1 MSSTTIITDARD
13 VLHFNVI
20 NHRVINVVA
29 STKVEEKHSDNGN
42 ISELEF
48 TNGIKIVPGVE
59 LNIKGDFYKVK
70 SILKSKPEQGLQG
83 YLLYTSIL
91 NKTSTFILPMLGYN
105 KSIFKWDTSLM
116 NCFVEVDG
124 QPETDDELH
133 LWYRYI
139 PSVEMESF
147 EDFLTKHPMYLD
159 MKDLDKH
166 HALYRFSIPEE
177 YVPDYKLI
185 KEGRYSKITDL
196 SKKRILDFHSSSID
210 KPLGKILYKAE
221 DRKKSLE
228 KQFDVEIDKD
238 AELHDPFY
246 QKDETFYDSYIL
258 TGTSLSPNLDF

>member
-1 MSSTTIITDARD
+1 MSSATIITDARD

-59 LNIKGDFYKVK
+59 LNIKGDFYKVN
-70 SILKSKPEQGLQG
+70 SILKSKPEQGVQG

-185 KEGRYSKITDL
+185 KKGRYSKITDL

>member
-48 TNGIKIVPGVE
+48 TNGIKIVPCVE

-258 TGTSLSPNLDF
+258 TETSLSPNLDF